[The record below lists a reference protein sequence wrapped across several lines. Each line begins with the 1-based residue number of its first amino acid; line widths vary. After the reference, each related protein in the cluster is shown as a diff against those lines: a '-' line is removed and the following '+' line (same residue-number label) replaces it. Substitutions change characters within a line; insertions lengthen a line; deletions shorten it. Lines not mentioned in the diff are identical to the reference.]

1 LLIPVGRKDWPSS
14 SHVTTTV
21 FLDLLWRW
29 RRAELAA
36 NIALVVSNH
45 KDLRKDVQAFGVGY
59 EHVPV
64 ERERKREAEA
74 RMLDL
79 LRSRVDLVVLARY
92 MRILSGDFL
101 EQLAASDAARRS
113 SRSAGEAK
121 SLSRSF
127 EVASALGSHA
137 QS

>member
-1 LLIPVGRKDWPSS
+1 
-14 SHVTTTV
+14 
-21 FLDLLWRW
+21 
-29 RRAELAA
+29 
-36 NIALVVSNH
+36 LVVSNH

-64 ERERKREAEA
+64 ERERKREA

-79 LRSRVDLVVLARY
+79 LRGRVDLVGLARY